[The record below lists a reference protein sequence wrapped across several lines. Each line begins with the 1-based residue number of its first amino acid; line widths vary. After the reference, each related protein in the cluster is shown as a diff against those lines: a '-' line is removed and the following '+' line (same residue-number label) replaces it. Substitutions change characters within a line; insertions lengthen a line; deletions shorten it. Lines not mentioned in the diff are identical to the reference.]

1 MKLELHRTLCIS
13 NSGFRL
19 NLKKMNINKGKCLS
33 EKLVYFN
40 PLLLIHKTVRH
51 KQKEKNMK
59 YFQIILTIIIL
70 CISCSNEK
78 KTWITPSQLKKLKK

>member
-40 PLLLIHKTVRH
+40 PLLLIHKTVSANSTVFENRFS
-51 KQKEKNMK
+51 KGKLKN
-59 YFQIILTIIIL
+59 L
-70 CISCSNEK
+70 
-78 KTWITPSQLKKLKK
+78 PSQK